1 MITLKQQV
9 ANLLNEGLGT
19 KEIYDRLKSTNP
31 TTTYGSIA
39 YTISILKNPP
49 KVKPNAQETANKQT
63 KENLTKKDVERIGV
77 QVFKLLV
84 DKVKES

>member
-19 KEIYDRLKSTNP
+19 KEIFNRLKPMNP

-39 YTISILKNPP
+39 YNICIIK
-49 KVKPNAQETANKQT
+49 KQYAEKT
-63 KENLTKKDVERIGV
+63 TNEQTQTN
-77 QVFKLLV
+77 Q
-84 DKVKES
+84 S

>member
-19 KEIYDRLKSTNP
+19 KEIFNRLKPMNP

-39 YTISILKNPP
+39 FNVSV
-49 KVKPNAQETANKQT
+49 VKKKKKTEQVIPNDE
-63 KENLTKKDVERIGV
+63 IP
-77 QVFKLLV
+77 
-84 DKVKES
+84 S